1 MKKMLALLLVLGL
14 MFTLVACTNEEE
26 PLRNEPPLEEA
37 PYEPE
42 EEELPLELDMEE
54 DPYEEEG
61 FGQEL
66 RPTDG
71 TPAEIDSAENLARL
85 GLTITRINEENA
97 GEMPMI
103 RHDFFY
109 QFMHE
114 ARGQNLPAE
123 GSGDDLLIMA
133 DVPLY
138 DFSII
143 AITNEDIGDE
153 LAFIPVSTLDQ
164 VDLLAGEGYHIIDFV
179 AVGQMPFSAITFR
192 TEDGQRFYFAIIQNQ
207 AYPNEGG
214 PYILLQFANRTSE
227 LPADW
232 VAPW

>member
-1 MKKMLALLLVLGL
+1 
-14 MFTLVACTNEEE
+14 MFTLVACADEVE
-26 PLRNEPPLEEA
+26 PMRNEPPLEED
-37 PYEPE
+37 PYEPYLPI
-42 EEELPLELDMEE
+42 EELPIELDMEE

-61 FGQEL
+61 FWQEL

-71 TPAEIDSAENLARL
+71 TAAEIDTAANLARL
-85 GLTITRINEENA
+85 GLTITLLTDENA
-97 GEMPMI
+97 DQMPMI

-109 QFMHE
+109 NFMQE
-114 ARGQNLPAE
+114 ARGGTPISA
-123 GSGDDLLIMA
+123 GTGHDLLITA
-133 DVPLY
+133 DVTLY

-164 VDLLAGEGYHIIDFV
+164 VDLLAGEGYHIIDFL

-207 AYPNEGG
+207 AYPEQDGA
-214 PYILLQFANRTSE
+214 YILLQFANRTDE

>member
-1 MKKMLALLLVLGL
+1 MKKILALLLVLGL
-14 MFTLVACTNEEE
+14 MFTLVACTGEEE
-26 PLRNEPPLEEA
+26 PPAPPTETPPMEE

-42 EEELPLELDMEE
+42 EEELDLDMEE

-71 TPAEIDSAENLARL
+71 TPADIDTAANLAAL
-85 GLTITRINEENA
+85 GLTIMLINEENA
-97 GEMPMI
+97 SEIPMV
-103 RHDFFY
+103 RYDFFY
-109 QFMHE
+109 RFMQE
-114 ARGQNLPAE
+114 ARGENVPAA
-123 GSGDDLLIMA
+123 GTGHDLLITA

-143 AITNEDIGDE
+143 AITNEDIDDE
-153 LAFIPVSTLDQ
+153 LAFIPVATLDQ

-207 AYPNEGG
+207 AYPEQGG
-214 PYILLQFANRTSE
+214 AYILLQFANRTDE